1 MYGIFPVDIG
11 IPVAVVVRKGIK
23 IGPVSDFIVIEC
35 LVEIELQ
42 GSSDRTGAFLSG
54 FDTVR
59 TGLRQA
65 VVQYERDAS
74 GYGHDADRERNL
86 LVAVDK
92 TDGRRDGSGRHECGY
107 QCIVFA
113 RFVPVAELAAVL
125 ECRSIGPVLV
135 QLPRTAQ
142 VEDESVLVFKV
153 FSVDVIDA
161 VAGVESRLEAKT
173 S

>member
-1 MYGIFPVDIG
+1 MQGILPVDIS

-23 IGPVSDFIVIEC
+23 IGPVGDFVFVEC
-35 LVEIELQ
+35 FVEIDLQ
-42 GSSDRTGAFLSG
+42 GSSDRTGTFLSG

-92 TDGRRDGSGRHECGY
+92 TDGRRDGSRRHECGY
-107 QCIVFA
+107 QCIVIA
-113 RFVPVAELAAVL
+113 
-125 ECRSIGPVLV
+125 
-135 QLPRTAQ
+135 
-142 VEDESVLVFKV
+142 
-153 FSVDVIDA
+153 
-161 VAGVESRLEAKT
+161 
-173 S
+173 